1 MEYSFINRFLKGRAR
16 VPAFF
21 FNIIVGLIVGTC
33 LVSCSQ
39 DVSENPA
46 GSSFD
51 DQLNIK
57 DESRQ
62 VNGVALDLEWRVD
75 VIQAASAGQVPKT
88 SENPA
93 SSESDQLLV
102 RAQQALF
109 GDLNEIRER
118 RLLRVLVAFGRTN
131 FFFDKGMPRGFEYDL
146 LMEYEKELNKGIS
159 SPEKKT
165 KLVFI
170 PVPFDQI
177 FIRLLAGEG
186 DIAAAGL
193 TVTDER
199 LAKVRFSDPY
209 IKNVKEILV
218 ASNQVNEILSLDDLA
233 GKTVGVRKGSSYV
246 DHLNAL
252 NDQMIEAGRSGIE
265 ILEADERLS
274 TEDILE
280 MVDSGSIKYTV
291 ADNHIASIWGELLK
305 NIRIYPNIAVNS
317 GGQIA
322 WAVRPATPKLLESLN
337 RFVRENKKGSL
348 LGNIL
353 FTRYYK
359 KNRWI
364 TNPVS
369 KEDRARLTE
378 MRRLFEKYGA
388 AYEIDWLKLVAQGY
402 QESRLD
408 QSMRS
413 SAGAIGVMQL
423 LQSTA
428 SDKSVGIDDVT
439 TLDNNIH
446 AGAKYMAHLLSRYV
460 NDPGLDPAVRMDL
473 AWASYNAGPSKIRR
487 LRALAGDRG
496 LDPNKW
502 FANVEVIAAEKIG
515 RETVDYV
522 RNINKYYLAYKMY
535 FDELQASSATTH

>member
-1 MEYSFINRFLKGRAR
+1 M
-16 VPAFF
+16 PAFF
-21 FNIIVGLIVGTC
+21 FNIVAGLIVGTC
-33 LVSCSQ
+33 IVACSQ
-39 DVSENPA
+39 DVPENPKD
-46 GSSFD
+46 SSVD
-51 DQLNIK
+51 GQLKIK
-57 DESRQ
+57 DESHQ
-62 VNGVALDLEWRVD
+62 VNGVALDLEWRMD
-75 VIQAASAGQVPKT
+75 VIHGVSAGQILKA

-93 SSESDQLLV
+93 SSEPDQLLV

-146 LMEYEKELNKGIS
+146 LMEYEKELNEGIS
-159 SPEKKT
+159 SPEKKV

-177 FIRLLAGEG
+177 FSRLLAGEG

-199 LAKVRFSDPY
+199 SAKVSFSDPY

-218 ASNQVNEILSLDDLA
+218 ASNQVNAITSLDDLA

-246 DHLNAL
+246 NHLKVL
-252 NDQMIEAGRSGIE
+252 NNQIIEAGKSGIE

-305 NIRIYPNIAVNS
+305 NIRVYPDIAVNS
-317 GGQIA
+317 GGKIA
-322 WAVRPATPKLLESLN
+322 WAVRPETPNLLESLN

-369 KEDRARLTE
+369 KEDRARLAE

-413 SAGAIGVMQL
+413 SAGAVGVMQL

-446 AGAKYMAHLLSRYV
+446 AGAKYMAHLLNRYV
-460 NDPGLDPAVRMDL
+460 NDPSLDPAVRMDL

-487 LRALAGDRG
+487 LRALAADRG

-535 FDELQASSATTH
+535 FDALQATSATVH

>member
-1 MEYSFINRFLKGRAR
+1 MP
-16 VPAFF
+16 VFF
-21 FNIIVGLIVGTC
+21 SNMVTGLIVGTC
-33 LVSCSQ
+33 MVACSQ
-39 DVSENPA
+39 EVPDTPIGASLA
-46 GSSFD
+46 DHSSMEVEFHP
-51 DQLNIK
+51 
-57 DESRQ
+57 
-62 VNGVALDLEWRVD
+62 VNLVAPDLDWRVD
-75 VIQAASAGQVPKT
+75 VIQRASAEQLPKA
-88 SENPA
+88 SANPP
-93 SSESDQLLV
+93 SSEPDQLLV
-102 RAQQALF
+102 RGQQVLF

-177 FIRLLAGEG
+177 FPRLLAGEG

-193 TVTDER
+193 TVTEER
-199 LAKVRFSDPY
+199 SAKVSFSDPY
-209 IKNVKEILV
+209 IKNVKEVLV
-218 ASNQVNEILSLDDLA
+218 ASNQVDEISSFDDLA

-246 DHLNAL
+246 NHLNKL
-252 NDQMIEAGRSGIE
+252 NEQMIEAGKSGIE

-280 MVDSGSIKYTV
+280 MVDAGSIKYTV

-305 NIRIYPNIAVNS
+305 NIRIYGDLAVNS

-359 KNRWI
+359 KNKWI
-364 TNPVS
+364 TNPMS
-369 KEDRARLTE
+369 KEDRARLAE
-378 MRRLFEKYGA
+378 MRRLFEKYGE

-428 SDKSVGIDDVT
+428 SDRSVGINDVT

-446 AGAKYMAHLLSRYV
+446 AGAKYMAHLLNRYV

-487 LRALAGDRG
+487 LRALAADRG
-496 LDPNKW
+496 FDPNKW

-535 FDELQASSATTH
+535 FDALQATSATVH

>member
-1 MEYSFINRFLKGRAR
+1 
-16 VPAFF
+16 VPVFF
-21 FNIIVGLIVGTC
+21 SNMVTGLIVGTC
-33 LVSCSQ
+33 MVACSQ
-39 DVSENPA
+39 EAPDTPIGASLA
-46 GSSFD
+46 DHSSMEVEFHP
-51 DQLNIK
+51 
-57 DESRQ
+57 
-62 VNGVALDLEWRVD
+62 VNLVAPDLDWRVD
-75 VIQAASAGQVPKT
+75 VIQRASAEQLPKA
-88 SENPA
+88 SANPP
-93 SSESDQLLV
+93 SSEPDQLLV
-102 RAQQALF
+102 RGQQVLF

-159 SPEKKT
+159 SPEQKT

-177 FIRLLAGEG
+177 FPRLLAGEG

-193 TVTDER
+193 TVTEER
-199 LAKVRFSDPY
+199 SAKVSFSDPY
-209 IKNVKEILV
+209 IKNVKEVLV
-218 ASNQVNEILSLDDLA
+218 ASNQVDEISSFDDLA

-246 DHLNAL
+246 NHLNKL
-252 NDQMIEAGRSGIE
+252 NEQMIEAGKSGIE

-280 MVDSGSIKYTV
+280 MVDAGSIKYTV

-305 NIRIYPNIAVNS
+305 NIRIYGDLAVNS

-359 KNRWI
+359 KNKWI
-364 TNPVS
+364 TNPMS
-369 KEDRARLTE
+369 KEDRARLAE
-378 MRRLFEKYGA
+378 MRRLFEKYGE

-428 SDKSVGIDDVT
+428 SDRSVGIDDVT

-446 AGAKYMAHLLSRYV
+446 AGAKYMAHLLNRYV

-487 LRALAGDRG
+487 LRALAADRG
-496 LDPNKW
+496 FDPNKW

-535 FDELQASSATTH
+535 FDALQATSATVH

>member
-1 MEYSFINRFLKGRAR
+1 M
-16 VPAFF
+16 PAFF

-57 DESRQ
+57 DEFRQ